1 MKDNPMPTTPVRL
14 VPTSDDPRQRLRD
27 EIAEVAL
34 ERPPEP
40 RPEGIV
46 GTTMFDVAGS
56 EDSTVTVLLARDQLQ
71 SAPAQSLL
79 RIESR
84 GDNRRYLGVVTAG
97 PFAEPDSIRADSTVM
112 VTVAT
117 RGGGYLPPF
126 HGRVQ
131 VTLLGEQL
139 PDGTLTPPRL
149 RPMPHSPVFRLSDA
163 ESAAVLNAAGD
174 LRLGLAVGYEG
185 VVVGVPSGS
194 KAILPRHTAILG
206 TTGAGKS
213 TTVAGLVQQ
222 AQQAGMAVVLLDVE
236 GEYTFLHEPTSD
248 ARMLAALAERG
259 LRPAGLPADRMS
271 LYHLVGRDTA
281 NRSHPDRREFSLQFA
296 RLSPHTAIEMLE
308 LNDAQ
313 AERFLYAYDLA
324 KGVLRD
330 LGIFP
335 VKNASKEDREKQE
348 RLLSHLD
355 EFERG
360 YPRLTLSLMLDVVE
374 YCRATVNKAEPRL
387 FNAVMKTQQAADS
400 FKKYVDPKH
409 IPSSASSWGKVA
421 SVLWRLHRLRVF
433 DRHSGGSRVLNYKQ
447 FLEPGRVSVVDLS
460 DSGMTELNNL
470 AIADLLRGVQEA
482 QESAYREYEKSH
494 GSPPPRVLIVIEEA
508 HEFLSAERIKQ
519 TPVLYQQVA
528 RIAKRGRKRWLG
540 LVFVTQ
546 LPQHL
551 PRQVLGL
558 VNSYVLHK
566 VVDPEVVGELRK
578 TVSGVDAGLWSRL
591 TGLAPGQAIVSFPH
605 LTRPLLVSMDP
616 AASKLRLVD

>member
-1 MKDNPMPTTPVRL
+1 MPATP
-14 VPTSDDPRQRLRD
+14 TKSDDPRQRLRD
-27 EIAEVAL
+27 EIAAVAA

-40 RPEGIV
+40 KLEGVV
-46 GTTMFDVAGS
+46 GTTMFDLAGS
-56 EDSTVTVLLARDQLQ
+56 EDNTVTVLLARDQVQ

-84 GDNRRYLGVVTAG
+84 ADDRRYLGVVTAG

-117 RGGGYLPPF
+117 RGGGYMPPF

-139 PDGTLTPPRL
+139 ADGTLSPPRL
-149 RPMPHSPVFRLSDA
+149 RPLPHSPVFRLSDA
-163 ESAAVLNAAGD
+163 ESAAVLKADGD
-174 LRLGLAVGYEG
+174 MRLGLAVGHEG

-213 TTVAGLVQQ
+213 TTVGAVVRQ
-222 AQQAGMAVVLLDVE
+222 AQAAGMAVVVLDVE
-236 GEYTFLHEPTSD
+236 GEYTFLHEPTD
-248 ARMLAALAERG
+248 DPRMLAALAERG
-259 LRPAGLPADRMS
+259 LSPAGLSAEQMS

-281 NRSHPDRREFSLQFA
+281 NPAHPDRREFSLQFA

-313 AERFLYAYDLA
+313 AERFLYAYDIA

-335 VKNASKEDREKQE
+335 QKDASKEERDKQE
-348 RLLSHLD
+348 RILSHLD

-360 YPRLTLSLMLDVVE
+360 YPRLTLSLMFDVVE

-387 FNAVMKTQQAADS
+387 FNAAMKTQEAAAS

-409 IPSSASSWGKVA
+409 IPTSASSWGKVA
-421 SVLWRLHRLRVF
+421 SVLWRLNRLKVF

-470 AIADLLRGVQEA
+470 AIADLLRGIQEA
-482 QESAYREYEKSH
+482 QELAYRAYEKSK
-494 GSPPPRVLIVIEEA
+494 GTAPPRVLLIVEEA

-558 VNSYVLHK
+558 VNSYILHK